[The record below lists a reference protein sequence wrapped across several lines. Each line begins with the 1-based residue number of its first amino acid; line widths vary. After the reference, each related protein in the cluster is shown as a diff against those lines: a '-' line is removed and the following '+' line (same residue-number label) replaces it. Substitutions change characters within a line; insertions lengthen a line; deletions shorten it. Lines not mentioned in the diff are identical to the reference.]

1 MNYRQLSVKEVW
13 AFSPSATLRANG
25 ERLASSEV
33 EMSRTVSILVLRIA
47 VRAIARTN
55 GYRVLR
61 MPTAIRS

>member
-13 AFSPSATLRANG
+13 AF
-25 ERLASSEV
+25 
-33 EMSRTVSILVLRIA
+33 SILVLRIA